1 MSHAEKIARILREPA
16 TRRINFRY
24 AGIAIWGDGFAGMAE
39 RIERGLISV
48 GLNPNAREA
57 RLMSAAGVAAYREQE
72 NALYIPNANFLRSSE
87 LYERAQVVHE
97 MTHALTD
104 FEARVVR
111 LCESEAVAF
120 IAQMMYW
127 HTNGI
132 DDSMKFLDYTDKL
145 GTQGN
150 EVSIFQAAWN
160 IAHSILTTRG
170 GYAVGR
176 TAGMALEQ
184 AIARHPLYRRR
195 ADERVAYDGIP
206 G

>member
-1 MSHAEKIARILREPA
+1 MTHAEKIAAILREPA

-24 AGIAIWGDGFAGMAE
+24 AGVSVWGRGYVGMAE
-39 RIERGLISV
+39 RIERGLITI

-57 RLMSAAGVAAYREQE
+57 RLMAAAGVAAYREQE
-72 NALYIPNANFLRSSE
+72 NALYIPSASFLQSSE

-104 FEARVVR
+104 YAARQVLLR
-111 LCESEAVAF
+111 ESEAVAF

-132 DDSMKFLDYTDKL
+132 DTSTKFLDYTERL
-145 GTQGN
+145 GTQGD

-170 GYAVGR
+170 GYAV
-176 TAGMALEQ
+176 AGNAGGALES
-184 AIARHPLYRRR
+184 AITRHPLYRRR
-195 ADERVAYDGIP
+195 ADERGAYDGI
-206 G
+206 